1 MSTIWHTSWSQPQKL
16 PQAMT
21 LILKKP
27 VDGVYQLRYIPRAD
41 KDWNG
46 TILQYIIS
54 VSTDG
59 ENFTNVAA
67 GTWEA
72 TKDEKTATFDAVD
85 GVKAVRLTG
94 ITTKGNTDSDD
105 SKYVSAAEINL
116 VCSPSFVRDSS
127 ELEALVRQGQEISE
141 AGSFLKGVLTEA
153 KEALG
158 DNLTV
163 QERYEELAEEL
174 REILETKTSL
184 SGYEGCRMYDTNG
197 GLIQAHGGQI
207 SKWGDTYYWYG
218 EDKTNGYWTIGVHLY
233 TSKDL
238 YNWEDQGMVMRTM
251 MDIGEIDTD
260 SYFNE
265 LYGELTQTERQE
277 IFRHL
282 NYGTSVLER
291 PKVLYNEKTQ
301 KYVLWFHADGPDGA
315 DTSSYAKAMA
325 GVAVADRPEGPFRL
339 LGASRL
345 NCSEDFSGT
354 NRGMAR
360 DMNVFQDDDGTA
372 YIIYASEENAT
383 LYISKLNEEYT
394 DLAAREYAIEGVDF
408 TRNLVNS
415 SREAPA
421 MLNIRESIIS

>member
-1 MSTIWHTSWSQPQKL
+1 
-16 PQAMT
+16 
-21 LILKKP
+21 
-27 VDGVYQLRYIPRAD
+27 
-41 KDWNG
+41 
-46 TILQYIIS
+46 
-54 VSTDG
+54 
-59 ENFTNVAA
+59 
-67 GTWEA
+67 
-72 TKDEKTATFDAVD
+72 
-85 GVKAVRLTG
+85 
-94 ITTKGNTDSDD
+94 
-105 SKYVSAAEINL
+105 
-116 VCSPSFVRDSS
+116 
-127 ELEALVRQGQEISE
+127 
-141 AGSFLKGVLTEA
+141 
-153 KEALG
+153 
-158 DNLTV
+158 
-163 QERYEELAEEL
+163 
-174 REILETKTSL
+174 
-184 SGYEGCRMYDTNG
+184 MYDTNG

>member
-1 MSTIWHTSWSQPQKL
+1 
-16 PQAMT
+16 MT

-174 REILETKTSL
+174 REILETKPL
-184 SGYEGCRMYDTNG
+184 
-197 GLIQAHGGQI
+197 
-207 SKWGDTYYWYG
+207 
-218 EDKTNGYWTIGVHLY
+218 
-233 TSKDL
+233 
-238 YNWEDQGMVMRTM
+238 
-251 MDIGEIDTD
+251 
-260 SYFNE
+260 
-265 LYGELTQTERQE
+265 
-277 IFRHL
+277 
-282 NYGTSVLER
+282 
-291 PKVLYNEKTQ
+291 
-301 KYVLWFHADGPDGA
+301 
-315 DTSSYAKAMA
+315 
-325 GVAVADRPEGPFRL
+325 
-339 LGASRL
+339 
-345 NCSEDFSGT
+345 
-354 NRGMAR
+354 
-360 DMNVFQDDDGTA
+360 
-372 YIIYASEENAT
+372 
-383 LYISKLNEEYT
+383 
-394 DLAAREYAIEGVDF
+394 
-408 TRNLVNS
+408 
-415 SREAPA
+415 
-421 MLNIRESIIS
+421 